1 MPHDC
6 RLQKFFAYRR
16 SHVTVERSLQNAGTL
31 HVRKEADVSDDA
43 PQDAAD
49 QGVLLSGEDNAAQRL
64 RIEREA
70 RGWSTNHLSDLMNEA
85 GFEMNPS
92 AVWRIENGKRRI
104 NLDEAI
110 GFAGVF
116 GISLLNFVGP
126 PRLAAKTRALEL
138 IDDVVR
144 AFRETQ
150 RANAGFTRARDA
162 FDAYI
167 ANHPDIREEA
177 EVMISNSMA
186 EIAMETAEAMVPSP
200 PDEGTTPPPD
210 A

>member
-1 MPHDC
+1 MSDETP
-6 RLQKFFAYRR
+6 
-16 SHVTVERSLQNAGTL
+16 QNAA
-31 HVRKEADVSDDA
+31 E
-43 PQDAAD
+43 
-49 QGVLLSGEDNAAQRL
+49 GVLLSGEANVAARL

-70 RGWSTNHLSDLMNEA
+70 RGWSTNILSDRMNEA

-110 GFAGVF
+110 GFAEVF
-116 GISLLNFVGP
+116 GISLLNFAGP
-126 PRLAAKTRALEL
+126 PRLAAKSRALEL

-150 RANAGFTRARDA
+150 RANIAFTEARDA
-162 FDAYI
+162 FDAYLTE
-167 ANHPDIREEA
+167 HPDIREEA
-177 EVMISNSMA
+177 EVMVTSSIA
-186 EIAMETAEAMVPSP
+186 EVTMEINHPAAEALAS
-200 PDEGTTPPPD
+200 DARAAAQPPD

>member
-1 MPHDC
+1 M
-6 RLQKFFAYRR
+6 
-16 SHVTVERSLQNAGTL
+16 
-31 HVRKEADVSDDA
+31 SDEA
-43 PQDAAD
+43 PQDAAVK
-49 QGVLLSGEDNAAQRL
+49 GVLLSGEENVAARL

-70 RGWSTNHLSDLMNEA
+70 RGWSTNILSDRMNEA
-85 GFEMNPS
+85 GFDMNPS

-110 GFAGVF
+110 GFAEVF
-116 GISLLNFVGP
+116 GISLLNFAGP
-126 PRLAAKTRALEL
+126 PRLAARSRALEL

-150 RANAGFTRARDA
+150 RANAAFTRARDA

-167 ANHPDIREEA
+167 TEHPDIREEA
-177 EVMISNSMA
+177 EVMISNSIA
-186 EIAMETAEAMVPSP
+186 EVAMENADASMPLGSGP
-200 PDEGTTPPPD
+200 GPAAPQPD